1 MKNGQRWP
9 LSRARNKMC
18 TKNGWIWNEKWKN
31 CSTIWA
37 SKKRFRYNK
46 SIDFWNFFFKLD
58 ISYLWKQ
65 FVNVP
70 EIFFQGQM
78 ELKVK
83 QLEEAQQN
91 IKFKPEGSPK
101 GSFRSLPSTP
111 CKESADS
118 WTLSHLS
125 QEIEE
130 AKKQLKLKDQQIL
143 QLRAQ
148 VSLKTPPP
156 LTSPSS
162 DLEAK
167 LFKSSLQIA
176 ERSKTSSISFQEN
189 KVTWK
194 RKMRH

>member
-1 MKNGQRWP
+1 MVGFGTKSGKIAARFERQRNASGIINP
-9 LSRARNKMC
+9 SIFETFFSNLTFLICGNNLSMC
-18 TKNGWIWNEKWKN
+18 LK
-31 CSTIWA
+31 
-37 SKKRFRYNK
+37 F
-46 SIDFWNFFFKLD
+46 
-58 ISYLWKQ
+58 
-65 FVNVP
+65 
-70 EIFFQGQM
+70 FFQGQM

-101 GSFRSLPSTP
+101 GSFRSLPTTP
-111 CKESADS
+111 CKENADS

-156 LTSPSS
+156 LSSPSS

-189 KVTWK
+189 KVT
-194 RKMRH
+194 

>member
-1 MKNGQRWP
+1 
-9 LSRARNKMC
+9 
-18 TKNGWIWNEKWKN
+18 
-31 CSTIWA
+31 
-37 SKKRFRYNK
+37 
-46 SIDFWNFFFKLD
+46 
-58 ISYLWKQ
+58 
-65 FVNVP
+65 
-70 EIFFQGQM
+70 M

-111 CKESADS
+111 CKENADS

-148 VSLKTPPP
+148 VSLQQQTPPP
-156 LTSPSS
+156 SPSS
-162 DLEAK
+162 DLALEAK

-189 KVTWK
+189 KVNK
-194 RKMRH
+194 EK

>member
-1 MKNGQRWP
+1 MVGFRTKSGKIAARFERQRNAAGIINP
-9 LSRARNKMC
+9 
-18 TKNGWIWNEKWKN
+18 
-31 CSTIWA
+31 
-37 SKKRFRYNK
+37 
-46 SIDFWNFFFKLD
+46 SILINLKFFFRVKPD

-91 IKFKPEGSPK
+91 IKFKPEAQN

-111 CKESADS
+111 CKENADS

-148 VSLKTPPP
+148 VSLQQQTPPP
-156 LTSPSS
+156 SPSS
-162 DLEAK
+162 DLALEAK

-189 KVTWK
+189 KVNEGK
-194 RKMRH
+194 

>member
-1 MKNGQRWP
+1 MVGFGTKSGKIAARFERQR
-9 LSRARNKMC
+9 N
-18 TKNGWIWNEKWKN
+18 
-31 CSTIWA
+31 A
-37 SKKRFRYNK
+37 SGIINP
-46 SIDFWNFFFKLD
+46 SIFETFFFKPD

-101 GSFRSLPSTP
+101 GSFRSLPTTP
-111 CKESADS
+111 CKENADS

-148 VSLKTPPP
+148 VSLQQQTPPP
-156 LTSPSS
+156 SPSS
-162 DLEAK
+162 DLALEAK

-189 KVTWK
+189 KVNEEKGSTECYK
-194 RKMRH
+194 HYIEKVG

>member
-1 MKNGQRWP
+1 MVGFRTKSGKIAARFERQR
-9 LSRARNKMC
+9 N
-18 TKNGWIWNEKWKN
+18 
-31 CSTIWA
+31 A
-37 SKKRFRYNK
+37 SGIINP
-46 SIDFWNFFFKLD
+46 SIFETFFFKPD

-111 CKESADS
+111 CKENADS

-156 LTSPSS
+156 LSSPSS

-189 KVTWK
+189 KVT
-194 RKMRH
+194 

>member
-1 MKNGQRWP
+1 
-9 LSRARNKMC
+9 
-18 TKNGWIWNEKWKN
+18 
-31 CSTIWA
+31 
-37 SKKRFRYNK
+37 
-46 SIDFWNFFFKLD
+46 
-58 ISYLWKQ
+58 
-65 FVNVP
+65 
-70 EIFFQGQM
+70 M

-91 IKFKPEGSPK
+91 IKFKPEAQN

-111 CKESADS
+111 CKENADS

-148 VSLKTPPP
+148 VSLQQQTPPP
-156 LTSPSS
+156 SPSS
-162 DLEAK
+162 DLALEAK

-189 KVTWK
+189 KVNEGK
-194 RKMRH
+194 